1 MRTNA
6 IFYLTLALCAGVVS
20 ACVDE
25 NINSDKDVNGKAIKF
40 GLSSQRTKTVYDD
53 TDPYQINWVK
63 GDQIKI
69 FCAEAESAKSAL
81 YNVTPVDKN
90 VTPADTAKNG
100 TIANAGS
107 DVLQW
112 GGDGLTHNFYAI
124 YPGAADGV
132 TVSEDG
138 IATFTIN
145 HNQKCTVTTT
155 NGYDA
160 NVVAKPD
167 MKNALMVAH
176 TATEPTDNTVSLAFK
191 PIMTTLEIVVTGPTS
206 NINSSNARVTG
217 ISLAATMTTNSGSEA
232 ASFQYDIKNGAIVGN
247 AGSGE
252 VTTKTETTFISLV
265 DANGNATYVDL
276 ANGHTLTFTVF
287 MPPMS
292 KEQAALLKR
301 QLKVR
306 VHITGNAELTASV
319 KTNTDTDPW
328 TTQIAPSTKKKIIL
342 PAIPSTSQVGN
353 NWITPL
359 DDNIYVSQLSI
370 PGTHDAATG
379 DGTDYSLGKT
389 QELTLDQQFEI
400 GIRAFDLRPA
410 VSGSDLILCHG
421 VVATTFNWDQVMGR
435 FKYYLSEH
443 PGEFIIALIRHED
456 EYDNNNSSWGSI
468 MQSKLESLKAEINPK
483 TKESYTADF
492 KPDLTVGELR
502 GKILFLCRD
511 WTKYNDAGPVVG
523 GYTGWSHNKD
533 GAEVSIYSRSNSGI
547 LNIQDCYAPSE
558 SGAWG
563 GLITGSAINNN
574 NNKNLVVNFPTVKWN
589 AIQTLLNKSMKF
601 HTDLALINRW
611 SVNHTSG
618 YVGGKVLGL
627 YNSVS
632 TTDGYRENAAN
643 NNIKLYNYINSTT
656 WCGSTGIVLMDFV
669 GAHTSGSY
677 TVYGDL
683 CPQAI
688 IDNNYKYRMRRK
700 GE

>member
-1 MRTNA
+1 MRTKA
-6 IFYLTLALCAGVVS
+6 IYMLTLALCAGVVS
-20 ACVDE
+20 SCVDE
-25 NINSDKDVNGKAIKF
+25 DINGDKDVNVKGIKF
-40 GLSSQRTKTVYDD
+40 GLSSQRTKTVYDAS
-53 TDPYQINWVK
+53 DPYQINWVT

-81 YNVTPVDKN
+81 YNVTP
-90 VTPADTAKNG
+90 ASTAKDG

-112 GGDGLTHNFYAI
+112 GGDGLRHNFYAI

-138 IATFTIN
+138 IATFPIN
-145 HNQKCTVTTT
+145 RNQKCTVTTT

-176 TATEPTDNTVSLAFK
+176 TATEPTDGTVGLTFK
-191 PIMTTLEIVVTGPTS
+191 PIMTTLEIVVTGPAS

-328 TTQIAPSTKKKIIL
+328 TTQIAPSTKKKITL
-342 PAIPSTSQVGN
+342 PEIPSGQQSSGN

-359 DDNIYVSQLSI
+359 DGNIYVSQMSI
-370 PGTHDAATG
+370 PGSHDAATG
-379 DGTDYSLGKT
+379 DGAADIIGGAFSVT
-389 QELTLDQQFEI
+389 QEKTLQQQWDL
-400 GIRAFDLRPA
+400 GVRCFDLRPCLYTRK
-410 VSGSDLILCHG
+410 DELWIYHG
-421 VVATTFNWDQVMGR
+421 ACRLNTSWASAMNTIKANLVN
-435 FKYYLSEH
+435 H
-443 PGEFIIALIRHED
+443 PGEFAIVLFRMED
-456 EYDNNNSSWGSI
+456 DKILGQPSSKDTDGTKFNSYMTTWVNGNKDWI
-468 MQSKLESLKAEINPK
+468 V
-483 TKESYTADF
+483 DWR
-492 KPDLTVGELR
+492 PDITIDECR
-502 GKILFLCRD
+502 GKLILISRF
-511 WTKYNDAGPVVG
+511 G
-523 GYTGWSHNKD
+523 GSWEYGCFTGWSHDAAGTTTTVRNASSSITGTMYVQD
-533 GAEVSIYSRSNSGI
+533 YYNPSSAETKFTSITKYFDIAQKFHIEEQYKNQWMLNHLSGYTGGVST
-547 LNIQDCYAPSE
+547 E
-558 SGAWG
+558 SG
-563 GLITGSAINNN
+563 
-574 NNKNLVVNFPTVKWN
+574 
-589 AIQTLLNKSMKF
+589 
-601 HTDLALINRW
+601 
-611 SVNHTSG
+611 
-618 YVGGKVLGL
+618 
-627 YNSVS
+627 
-632 TTDGYRENAAN
+632 YRNNAAYQN
-643 NNIKLYNYINSTT
+643 AHSIEYLHNRSTP
-656 WCGSTGIVLMDFV
+656 GSTGILLFDYS
-669 GAHTSGSY
+669 GAATSSRT
-677 TVYGDL
+677 TVQGDVML
-683 CPQAI
+683 QTV

>member
-1 MRTNA
+1 MKTNA
-6 IFYLTLALCAGVVS
+6 IYLLTLALFAGVVS
-20 ACVDE
+20 SCVDE
-25 NINSDKDVNGKAIKF
+25 DINGDKDVNVKGIKF
-40 GLSSQRTKTVYDD
+40 GLSSQRTKTVYDG
-53 TDPYQINWVK
+53 TDPYQINWVN

-81 YNVTPVDKN
+81 YNVTP
-90 VTPADTAKNG
+90 ASTAKDG
-100 TIANAGS
+100 TITNAGS

-112 GGDGLTHNFYAI
+112 GGDGLLHNFYAI

-138 IATFTIN
+138 IATFPIN
-145 HNQKCTVTTT
+145 RNQKCIVTTT

-167 MKNALMVAH
+167 MKNALMVAYK
-176 TATEPTDNTVSLAFK
+176 ATEPTDNKVSLEFK
-191 PIMTTLEIVVTGPTS
+191 PIMTTLEIVVKGPSS

-217 ISLAATMTTNSGSEA
+217 VSIVSTIQTTSSETGENFKYDIANAVISGSA
-232 ASFQYDIKNGAIVGN
+232 GTGTAS
-247 AGSGE
+247 
-252 VTTKTETTFISLV
+252 TKSETTFISLV
-265 DANGNATYVDL
+265 DANGNASYVDL
-276 ANGHTLTFTVF
+276 ANGHTLTLTVF

-292 KEQAALLKR
+292 MEQAALLKR
-301 QLKVR
+301 QMKIR
-306 VHITGNAELTASV
+306 VHITGNAELVASV
-319 KTNTDTDPW
+319 KTNDAATDNW
-328 TTQIAPSTKKKIIL
+328 TTQIKPSSKKKITL

-359 DDNIYVSQLSI
+359 DGNIYVSQMSI

-379 DGTDYSLGKT
+379 DGTTYSIGKT

-400 GIRAFDLRPA
+400 GIRVFDLRPA
-410 VSGSDLILCHG
+410 VKKNDLKLCHG
-421 VVATTFNWDQVMGR
+421 IVETTFAWDQVMER

-456 EYDNNNSSWGSI
+456 EADNNNSNWGSI
-468 MQSKLESLKAEINPK
+468 MQGKLESLKAEINPK

-523 GYTGWSHNKD
+523 GYTGWSHSPS
-533 GAEVSIYSRSNSGI
+533 GSEVSIYSRAVTGTM
-547 LNIQDCYAPSE
+547 NIQDCYSPSE
-558 SGAWG
+558 DGQSN
-563 GLITGSAINNN
+563 IFNTS
-574 NNKNLVVNFPTVKWN
+574 KFPGIKWN
-589 AIQTLLNKSMKF
+589 GIKVLLDKSMSF
-601 HTDLALINRW
+601 HTDPSVINRW

-618 YVGGKVLGL
+618 YTGW
-627 YNSVS
+627 VS
-632 TTDGYRENAAN
+632 TTNGYRENAAN

>member
-1 MRTNA
+1 MKTNA
-6 IFYLTLALCAGVVS
+6 IYLLTLALFAGVVS
-20 ACVDE
+20 SCVDE
-25 NINSDKDVNGKAIKF
+25 DINGDKDVNVKGIKF

-53 TDPYQINWVK
+53 KDPYQINWVS

-81 YNVTPVDKN
+81 YNVTP
-90 VTPADTAKNG
+90 ASTAKDG
-100 TIANAGS
+100 KIVNAGS

-112 GGDGLTHNFYAI
+112 GGDGLMHNFYAI

-145 HNQKCTVTTT
+145 HNQRCTVTTT
-155 NGYDA
+155 NGYDINA

-176 TATEPTDNTVSLAFK
+176 TATEPTDGIVGLTFK
-191 PIMTTLEIVVTGPTS
+191 PIMTTLEIVVTGPES

-232 ASFQYDIKNGAIVGN
+232 ASFKYDIKKGAIVGN

-252 VTTKTETTFISLV
+252 TTTKTETTFISLV

-276 ANGHTLTFTVF
+276 ANGNTLTFTVF

-292 KEQAALLKR
+292 KEQAARLKR

-328 TTQIAPSTKKKIIL
+328 TTQIAPSTKKKITL

-379 DGTDYSLGKT
+379 DGTTYSIGKT

-400 GIRAFDLRPA
+400 GIRVFDLRPA
-410 VSGSDLILCHG
+410 VKKNDLKLCHG
-421 VVATTFNWDQVMGR
+421 IVETTFAWDQVMER

-456 EYDNNNSSWGSI
+456 EADNKNSSWGSI
-468 MQSKLESLKAEINPK
+468 MQTKLESLKAETNPK
-483 TKESYTADF
+483 TNESYTADF

-511 WTKYNDAGPVVG
+511 WTKYNNDGQVVG
-523 GYTGWSHNKD
+523 GYTGWSHSPS
-533 GAEVSIYSRSNSGI
+533 GSEVSIYSRTVTGTM
-547 LNIQDCYAPSE
+547 NIQDCYSPSE
-558 SGAWG
+558 DGQSKWYD
-563 GLITGSAINNN
+563 TG
-574 NNKNLVVNFPTVKWN
+574 KFPEIKWN
-589 AIQTLLNKSMKF
+589 GIKTLLDKSMSF
-601 HTDLALINRW
+601 HTNPEMVNRW

-618 YVGGKVLGL
+618 YVGWA
-627 YNSVS
+627 S
-632 TTDGYRENAAN
+632 TTNGYRENAAN

>member
-53 TDPYQINWVK
+53 KDPYQINWVS

-81 YNVTPVDKN
+81 YNVTP
-90 VTPADTAKNG
+90 ASTAKDG
-100 TIANAGS
+100 KIVNAGS
-107 DVLQW
+107 EVLQW

-145 HNQKCTVTTT
+145 HNQRCTVTTT
-155 NGYDA
+155 NGYDINA

-176 TATEPTDNTVSLAFK
+176 TATEPTDGIVGLTFK
-191 PIMTTLEIVVTGPTS
+191 PIMTTLEIVVTGPES

-232 ASFQYDIKNGAIVGN
+232 ASFKYDIKKGAIVGN

-252 VTTKTETTFISLV
+252 TTTKTETTFISLV

-276 ANGHTLTFTVF
+276 ANGNTLTFTVF

-292 KEQAALLKR
+292 KEQAARLKR

-328 TTQIAPSTKKKIIL
+328 TTQIAPSTKKKITL
-342 PAIPSTSQVGN
+342 PAIPSGQQSSGN

-359 DDNIYVSQLSI
+359 DDNIYVCQMSI
-370 PGTHDAATG
+370 PGTHDAGTG
-379 DGTDYSLGKT
+379 HGMDVGGSGALAKLGEAVLGSLISSAGQTQDYTIL
-389 QELTLDQQFEI
+389 QQI
-400 GIRAFDLRPA
+400 NMGIRAFDLRPA
-410 VSGSDLILCHG
+410 YTTNNQNRFDIWHG
-421 VVATTFNWDQVMGR
+421 VIKTQLSLSDALKQMTD
-435 FKYYLSEH
+435 YLDIN
-443 PGEFIIALIRHED
+443 PGEFFIIWMRHESETARFLGINLTYKNTSKWSTD
-456 EYDNNNSSWGSI
+456 FGQTVIDNVGD
-468 MQSKLESLKAEINPK
+468 KLIA
-483 TKESYTADF
+483 F
-492 KPDLTVGELR
+492 KPDLTVGEMR
-502 GKILFLCRD
+502 GKILFLTRD
-511 WTKYNDAGPVVG
+511 EYSNRIG
-523 GYTGWSHNKD
+523 GLVSPFSSGSSSDD
-533 GAEVSIYSRSNSGI
+533 GAISNNGTSASLYYQDVYSG
-547 LNIQDCYAPSE
+547 LNETNKVGYVKELLDK
-558 SGAWG
+558 
-563 GLITGSAINNN
+563 SA
-574 NNKNLVVNFPTVKWN
+574 
-589 AIQTLLNKSMKF
+589 KF
-601 HTDLALINRW
+601 HTDGINTLTW
-611 SVNHTSG
+611 VVNHTSG
-618 YVGGKVLGL
+618 YTG
-627 YNSVS
+627 SIS
-632 TTDGYRENAAN
+632 TTNAYRENAAN
-643 NNIKLYNYINSTT
+643 TNKPVYEYLTGSEKEI
-656 WCGSTGIVLMDFV
+656 GSTGIMFMDYV
-669 GAHTSGSY
+669 GIHESGNY

-683 CPQAI
+683 LPQTI